1 MINLSGII
9 MLLTTRSPSPAKFFI
24 SAAFWM
30 SVGTHFVSA
39 VVFGANSFG
48 VFEFAV
54 TSVLA
59 VSSVEIFTLNISCQV
74 SHFPDIIFI

>member
-1 MINLSGII
+1 
-9 MLLTTRSPSPAKFFI
+9 MLLKTRSHSPAKFCV

-30 SVGTHFVSA
+30 SVGTPFVSA

-59 VSSVEIFTLNISCQV
+59 VSSVEIFTLDVCCQV
-74 SHFPDIIFI
+74 SHFADIIFI